1 MGSFPDRLCLDR
13 TDGRE
18 AIRMVSAMG
27 AGVFD
32 ASVLGTSAGD
42 GRTIVGGI
50 REATEFHLEV
60 F

>member
-1 MGSFPDRLCLDR
+1 
-13 TDGRE
+13 
-18 AIRMVSAMG
+18 MVSAMG